1 MRVFLH
7 ELRAQQLIFW
17 RNREAAFFTF
27 LFPILLLVL
36 IGSVYGDEPI
46 EGVDAPTFLLVGLLG
61 YGVAANAFAG
71 LAITLVV
78 RREAGVLKRVRG
90 TPLGPGTYL
99 AAVIGSTLVVIGLE
113 VVAQLLLGVYI
124 LGAEWPDQPM
134 VFAAAILVGTAAFAA
149 LGIAVTT
156 AVKTA
161 EGSSAVVNAIF
172 LPMAFISGVFFST
185 AEHARL
191 PRGDLASAAAHVPAR
206 ADPRCVP
213 PGRGVRALRPR
224 RGVPLGPRR
233 LDRGAPA
240 VSLGAQGGRRER
252 LAPPGPASVVS
263 RAAPRRDP
271 RCAAD
276 GAASTMVGAMP
287 AVDSKPTGGPGSR
300 WPRRILLLGRAMVE
314 PS

>member
-1 MRVFLH
+1 MRVFFH

-46 EGVDAPTFLLVGLLG
+46 EGVDAPTFLLIGLLG

-113 VVAQLLLGVYI
+113 VIAQLLLGVYV
-124 LGAEWPDQPM
+124 LGAEWPDQPA
-134 VFAAAILVGTAAFAA
+134 VFCAAILIGTAAFAA

-172 LPMAFISGVFFST
+172 LPTAFISGVFFST
-185 AEHARL
+185 ADMPAFLEAISEVL
-191 PRGDLASAAAHVPAR
+191 PLTYLLELIRAAFLPGEGFAPSALV
-206 ADPRCVP
+206 
-213 PGRGVRALRPR
+213 
-224 RGVPLGPRR
+224 
-233 LDRGAPA
+233 A
-240 VSLGAQGGRRER
+240 VSLWGLAGLAVALRRFRWEPR
-252 LAPPGPASVVS
+252 EGVAS
-263 RAAPRRDP
+263 A
-271 RCAAD
+271 
-276 GAASTMVGAMP
+276 
-287 AVDSKPTGGPGSR
+287 
-300 WPRRILLLGRAMVE
+300 
-314 PS
+314 